1 MPKKHFMLDLET
13 MGLQP
18 NAAVVAIGIA
28 YFDRDNII
36 DTFYTPVSLEDCK
49 NVGLVTLKSTEDWWA
64 KQSPEARSAWDVEN
78 PPSVLESLGAM
89 AKWMRSHSAEKDIAP
104 WGNGSDF
111 DLVLMASM
119 CRAVD
124 VETPWKYYNHHC
136 FRTVKNIFR
145 VAEEPRTGVYHH
157 ALDDAVTQAKH
168 LQKLLKV
175 YCIDLP

>member
-28 YFDRDNII
+28 YFDRDSIL

-64 KQSPEARSAWDVEN
+64 KQSPEARAAWDVEN

-89 AKWMRSHSAEKDIAP
+89 AKWVRSHSAEKD
-104 WGNGSDF
+104 
-111 DLVLMASM
+111 
-119 CRAVD
+119 
-124 VETPWKYYNHHC
+124 
-136 FRTVKNIFR
+136 
-145 VAEEPRTGVYHH
+145 
-157 ALDDAVTQAKH
+157 
-168 LQKLLKV
+168 
-175 YCIDLP
+175 